1 MKFKIGDKAY
11 TYENW
16 TGLVYEVEIEDIKE
30 NIYEIHFLSV
40 VNRNGIEIEKGIGNS
55 QRTEENLWENAQ
67 EVYKYLDDKSA
78 KNVEKLLEQIKT
90 VEDLVK
96 FPLWHCLNGEE
107 YTDYDA
113 IKAYKIKT
121 KELLNIDLNEEVK
134 EATKYL

>member
-55 QRTEENLWENAQ
+55 QRTEENLWENAE

-78 KNVEKLLEQIKT
+78 KNVEKLLEQIET
-90 VEDLVK
+90 VEDLIK

-113 IKAYKIKT
+113 IKAYKIKA
-121 KELLNIDLNEEVK
+121 KELLNIDLDEEVK
-134 EATKYL
+134 EAAKYL